1 MMKCALLL
9 LLFLLWSLVEVHSQI
24 APYVTFMGE
33 TLPNHS
39 YVDLSRVGW
48 IDSGAEIVCHTDLQT
63 CCGGSAGDD
72 RGHWFFPNG
81 TQLPNGSIFA
91 GSIFA
96 SPLVERRRDT
106 WRVDLHRGSIV
117 GYTPSGMYH
126 CFIETVAVHSDDN
139 FDTTTGEAVYVG
151 VYNTGGI
158 ICMYAVVHTI
168 NYSVWPFMLYI
179 IIRCTWHCLHGHVPF
194 YYKSSNF
201 YSNFLL

>member
-1 MMKCALLL
+1 MKCALPLL
-9 LLFLLWSLVEVHSQI
+9 LVILLWSLVEVHSQT

-39 YVDLSRVGW
+39 YVDLGRVGG
-48 IDSGAEIVCHTDLQT
+48 IDSGAEIVCHTDLRT

-91 GSIFA
+91 S
-96 SPLVERRRDT
+96 SLVERRRDT
-106 WRVDLHRGSIV
+106 QQVDLHRGSIV

-139 FDTTTGEAVYVG
+139 FDTNTGEAVYVG

-158 ICMYAVVHTI
+158 NIIIM
-168 NYSVWPFMLYI
+168 YI
-179 IIRCTWHCLHGHVPF
+179 IIQ
-194 YYKSSNF
+194 
-201 YSNFLL
+201 